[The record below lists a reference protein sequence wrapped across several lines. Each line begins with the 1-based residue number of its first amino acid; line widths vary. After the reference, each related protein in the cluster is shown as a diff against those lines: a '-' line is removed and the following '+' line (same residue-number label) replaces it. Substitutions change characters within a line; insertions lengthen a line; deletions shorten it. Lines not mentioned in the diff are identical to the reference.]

1 MPGFGSFA
9 AAQDL
14 GVAGR
19 AHGLDHL
26 EDALAYGD
34 FAKLVIRS
42 LGKDESDS
50 NDHKNGGQEIAQA
63 LLGDTGRQV
72 AAKYDSW
79 N

>member
-1 MPGFGSFA
+1 LGSFA

-26 EDALAYGD
+26 EDALAPGLRE
-34 FAKLVIRS
+34 ARS
-42 LGKDESDS
+42 RWLGRDQSDS
-50 NDHKNGGQEIAQA
+50 NDHENDGQEISQT
-63 LLGDTGRQV
+63 LLGDAGRQV